1 MTALYWAG
9 TELKRSVHKERGDSL
24 EIPYNCT
31 DCKLSV
37 SLSCL
42 NFSNEHVNSW
52 VISITQPS
60 PQQQNLM
67 NESRLLNSQFLTHT
81 YNPSDR
87 PRVPQLQD
95 VVIFVPSTD
104 KTIKYTCFNSIPRR
118 RWGFAYLPSLM
129 LAAAATVASHST
141 ARSACSRTCSPAPST
156 PARSGLSANLPNPM
170 PRQTAVRERYRL
182 SSLLKACCKRVKAVV

>member
-60 PQQQNLM
+60 PKQQNLM
-67 NESRLLNSQFLTHT
+67 NESRLLNSQFHTHT
-81 YNPSDR
+81 IPAIDH
-87 PRVPQLQD
+87 QLQD

-118 RWGFAYLPSLM
+118 RWGFAYLP
-129 LAAAATVASHST
+129 HSCWQQQQQQQSQVT
-141 ARSACSRTCSPAPST
+141 ARRDQRVAEHVVLALHHPRALARPRTCQIQCPVKQPNA
-156 PARSGLSANLPNPM
+156 SGTGFPL
-170 PRQTAVRERYRL
+170 
-182 SSLLKACCKRVKAVV
+182 C